1 MAKLQLPE
9 VTLLIMDT
17 KCHEL
22 ARLAI
27 EDSIRDI
34 DFGDVIIFSDQ
45 PIHVPGT
52 RWIKVDPWPSVERCC
67 EFVWYELPDH
77 IKTSHWMIVQWDAW
91 VLHVD
96 CWRPEFLDYDY
107 VGAPWWY
114 NDAWNV
120 GNGSGLRSM
129 RLMRY
134 LIDKKETFPM
144 RMPEDGVLCRHYRP
158 ALEQRG
164 FRWPSEQL
172 ASQFAFECTRPS
184 PTSRHFMFH
193 DMFNFPLVLDGDR
206 LAERLRL
213 IYANPYIRR
222 GKKIAE
228 LESGR
233 RPLIM
238 PRLAQPA
245 A

>member
-1 MAKLQLPE
+1 MAKLQLPD
-9 VTLLIMDT
+9 VTLIIIDT
-17 KCHEL
+17 QCHDL
-22 ARLAI
+22 ARLAV

-34 DFGDVIIFSDQ
+34 DFGDVIIFSDRQ
-45 PIHVPGT
+45 IEVAGT
-52 RWIKVDPWPSVERCC
+52 RWVQVSPWPSVELCC
-67 EFVWYELPDH
+67 EFVWYELYKH
-77 IKTSHWMIVQWDAW
+77 IKTSHLLIVQWDGW
-91 VLHVD
+91 ILDVG
-96 CWRPEFLDYDY
+96 CWRPEFLQYDY

-114 NDAWNV
+114 DDPWNV
-120 GNGSGLRSM
+120 GNGSGLRSI
-129 RLMRY
+129 RLMRF
-134 LIDKKETFPM
+134 LDENRQAFPM

-158 ALEQRG
+158 ALEKRG

-172 ASQFAFECTRPS
+172 AAQFAFECTRPS
-184 PTSRHFMFH
+184 PSSRHFMFH
-193 DMFNFPLVLDGDR
+193 DMFNFPLVLEGER

-213 IYANPYIRR
+213 IYANAYLKR

-233 RPLIM
+233 RPMIM